1 MVDLS
6 KIHLDSENPRIPKSL
21 HSEDEKNI
29 LKYMVNNASII
40 ELINSIGENGYFAG
54 EPIILIKKNAK
65 YKVVEGNRRVSAL
78 KLMQNPTLAK
88 EFSRKLVKAI
98 NQAEYKPTKIPSFI
112 VEDEK
117 EVHKFLGFRHIT
129 GIKNW
134 NALEKAR
141 YLYYLKENLLEE
153 KKGLEDKQIYYEL
166 AKSIGSR
173 SDYVKR
179 VLIAYELYLYV
190 EEHNFL
196 NIRGL
201 NDTTFYFTN
210 LSDALNRTNIAKFL
224 GVNFENAKPLST
236 LNVHSLSEF
245 VHWLYEKNDQ
255 LQTRIKGTST
265 HFSKLNEILSSEKAL
280 VAFRDGKTLDEAL
293 FLTKEVENIFN
304 DSISKVR
311 YYLKE
316 ADSVVH
322 KLDKFYETF
331 DSDLNEITQLI
342 DKIKL
347 MKLMKINRSS

>member
-6 KIHLDSENPRIPKSL
+6 KINLDPENPRIPKSL
-21 HSEDEKNI
+21 HSEDEKSI
-29 LKYMVNNASII
+29 LKYMVDNASII
-40 ELINSIGENGYFAG
+40 ELIDSIGENGYFPG
-54 EPIILIKKNAK
+54 EPIILIKENDK
-65 YKVVEGNRRVSAL
+65 YKVIEGNRRVSAL
-78 KLMQNPTLAK
+78 KLMQDPTLAR
-88 EFSRKLVKAI
+88 EFSRKLFDAI
-98 NQAEYKPTKIPSFI
+98 NQAEYTPTEIPSLI
-112 VEDEK
+112 VNNEK

-153 KKGLEDKQIYYEL
+153 KKDLESKQFYSEL

-190 EEHNFL
+190 EENNFF

-210 LSDALNRTNIAKFL
+210 LSDALNRSNIAKFL
-224 GVNFENAKPLST
+224 GIDFENTKPLAT
-236 LNVHSLSEF
+236 LNTHTLTEF
-245 VHWLYEKNDQ
+245 IHWLYEKNDQ
-255 LQTRIKGTST
+255 LKTRIKGTSA
-265 HFSKLNEILSSEKAL
+265 HFSKLNEILSSENAL
-280 VAFRDGKTLDEAL
+280 AAFRDGKTLEEAL

-304 DSISKVR
+304 DSIAKVR

-347 MKLMKINRSS
+347 MKMMKSNRS